1 MHTLTY
7 MEMTSLSID
16 LPEPL
21 KVFVELEAE
30 ESGYA
35 TASDYIRALIRDA
48 EHRKSEQAL
57 EALLSDGLDPDARG
71 AMNDAE
77 WDSHKQQHRAQ
88 RLEELRRE
96 VAVGLDDAA
105 KGKEISAE
113 EVFRRLRARNKEAS
127 RRR

>member
-1 MHTLTY
+1 

-57 EALLSDGLDPDARG
+57 ESLLSEGLHSTDRE

-77 WDSHKQQHRAQ
+77 WESHKQRCRAQ
-88 RLEELRRE
+88 RLEELRRD
-96 VAVGLDDAA
+96 VASALDDAA
-105 KGKEISAE
+105 KGKEIPADE
-113 EVFRRLRARNKEAS
+113 GIRRLKARNKEALK
-127 RRR
+127 RR